1 MRVIDILRQRESD
14 IVDEAARFAQSLAPF
29 ADEAVDSAVLR
40 DHLPSVLRAMVRD
53 LERPQTREEEIAKSE
68 GRAPTS
74 TAETAAEIHGRMRA
88 ESGLSV
94 GQVVAEYRV
103 LRSVVSRMWSD
114 SAVHDSDSRNDMI
127 RFNEA
132 IDQAIAESVSFHSA
146 EIRRWRYALLAVIAH
161 DLRGPLQSMAMI
173 SEFLGERLRNTEH
186 APHIDR
192 LASAAERLRILL
204 DSLLDYST
212 TKFGRP
218 MRLNLAQANLAAA
231 LEAELDLVRSAHP
244 EVPFILQCDG
254 DLYGLFDENRV
265 REAFSNLLSN
275 AVQYS
280 EPRTPVRIVAT
291 NVQGQIRLEVR
302 NRGEPIPAEAVHS
315 IFEPL
320 RRADAMRRAGT
331 RHNLG
336 IGLFIVR
343 EVARAH
349 GGRVGATYDDGE
361 VVFWLSLSK
370 KTEPA
375 GTSSRPPTL

>member
-29 ADEAVDSAVLR
+29 ADESVDSAVLR

-68 GRAPTS
+68 GRAPMPP
-74 TAETAAEIHGRMRA
+74 AETAAEIHGRMRA

-114 SAVHDSDSRNDMI
+114 SAAYDSDSRHDMI
-127 RFNEA
+127 RFNAA

-146 EIRRWRYALLAVIAH
+146 EMRRWRYALLAVIAH

-186 APHIDR
+186 VPHIDR

-218 MRLNLAQANLAAA
+218 MRLNLAQADLASA

-244 EVPFILQCDG
+244 TVSFILQCDG
-254 DLYGLFDENRV
+254 NLSGLFDENRV

-280 EPRTPVRIVAT
+280 EPSTPVRAIAT
-291 NVQGQIRLEVR
+291 EAHGQIRLEVR
-302 NRGEPIPAEAVHS
+302 NHGEAIPAEAVHS
-315 IFEPL
+315 VFEPL
-320 RRADAMRRAGT
+320 RRADETRRAGT

-349 GGRVGATYDDGE
+349 GGSVGVTYDDGE

-370 KTEPA
+370 KPELA
-375 GTSSRPPTL
+375 GTPSRPPTL